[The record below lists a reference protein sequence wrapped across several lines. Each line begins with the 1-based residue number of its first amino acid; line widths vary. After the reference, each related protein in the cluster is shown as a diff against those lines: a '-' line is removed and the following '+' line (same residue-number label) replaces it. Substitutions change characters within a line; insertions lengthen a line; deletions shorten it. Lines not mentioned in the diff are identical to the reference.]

1 MKKFPHLILNK
12 LLFDI
17 DPYKKNPINLF
28 YPLTD
33 VFELIPEVL
42 KLHFFV
48 SKENNFSGLMEGMD
62 GSVCYLLK
70 TNEIQK

>member
-1 MKKFPHLILNK
+1 MSQKNIELLIDRLSAM
-12 LLFDI
+12 
-17 DPYKKNPINLF
+17 
-28 YPLTD
+28 TD
-33 VFELIPEVL
+33 L
-42 KLHFFV
+42 V